1 MGGFIVLLL
10 QIGFWWFLIKIIK
23 TAANKSK
30 KAANE
35 QGKPGSEASA
45 RPVSKPASPPRPTT
59 VSRDRTAT
67 SPRLK
72 QDDYARKSA
81 PVTPRPKPTVSTEG
95 SSSPHVV
102 APSFGKKHAHTESSM
117 PGFEECEPEPVAS
130 AVHVEETQAP
140 ETPELSFAGREIIKA
155 MLYSEILSK
164 PKALR

>member
-1 MGGFIVLLL
+1 MGGFIILLL

-30 KAANE
+30 KAAKE
-35 QGKPGSEASA
+35 QGKPGSDASA

-59 VSRDRTAT
+59 VSRDRPVT

-81 PVTPRPKPTVSTEG
+81 PVTPRPKPMVSTEG
-95 SSSPHVV
+95 NSSPHVV
-102 APSFGKKHAHTESSM
+102 TPSFGKKHAHTESSM
-117 PGFEECEPEPVAS
+117 SGFEECPPEPVH
-130 AVHVEETQAP
+130 AVHVEEPETP

>member
-1 MGGFIVLLL
+1 MGGFIILLL

-35 QGKPGSEASA
+35 QGKPSSDASA

-59 VSRDRTAT
+59 VSRDRPVT

-95 SSSPHVV
+95 NSSPHVV
-102 APSFGKKHAHTESSM
+102 TPSFGKKHAHTESSM
-117 PGFEECEPEPVAS
+117 TGFEECPPEPVH
-130 AVHVEETQAP
+130 AVHVEEP